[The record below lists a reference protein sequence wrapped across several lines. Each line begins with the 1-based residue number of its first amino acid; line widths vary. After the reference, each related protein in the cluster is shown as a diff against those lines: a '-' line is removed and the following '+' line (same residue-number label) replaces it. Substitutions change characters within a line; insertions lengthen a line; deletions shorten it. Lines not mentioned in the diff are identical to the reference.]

1 MIFNNIVCLVAEFNP
16 FHNGHKFLID
26 SIKKDLNPDLIAI
39 ILSGSFTQRGDLAVA
54 DKFTRAEWGIKAG
67 ADVVFELPTIYSLS
81 NAKIFAD
88 GAIRTLS
95 SIFTTY
101 TLAFG
106 SESGDI
112 SVLKNISDSF
122 ENEITNKQIKEYLKL
137 GYSYAKSCE
146 LSLKNIDKTFW
157 TGNNILGV
165 EYINS
170 IKRMASDINLYT
182 IARNLKLASSTE
194 IRNNL
199 KPINENVPEFVKYE
213 TKDVNLVYEKLALYL
228 LNSKNPD
235 ELNEILNVKEGLN
248 YKLAKEQFKSL
259 DEFYSLTSK
268 RLTLSTLKRLAA
280 SVVLN
285 IRKKDLETLQDLNP
299 YTTILAINEKLKNKI
314 LSFCANSKCHLLY
327 KASDNIDNRYS
338 NPIKI
343 DNNADLLLRTLLR

>member
-1 MIFNNIVCLVAEFNP
+1 MIFNKIVCLVAEFNP

-81 NAKIFAD
+81 NAKIFAE

-95 SIFTTY
+95 AIFATY

-112 SVLKNISDSF
+112 GVLKNISDSF
-122 ENEITNKQIKEYLKL
+122 ENEITNRQIKEYLKL

-157 TGNNILGV
+157 RGNNILGV

-170 IKRMASDINLYT
+170 IKRMSSDINLYT
-182 IARNLKLASSTE
+182 ITRNLNLASSTE
-194 IRNNL
+194 IRNKL
-199 KPINENVPEFVKYE
+199 KPINENVPDFVKYE
-213 TKDVNLVYEKLALYL
+213 TKDVNLVYEKLAFYL
-228 LNSKNPD
+228 LNSKNAD

-248 YKLAKEQFKSL
+248 YKLAKEQFKTL

-268 RLTLSTLKRLAA
+268 RLTLSTLKRLVA

-285 IRKKDLETLQDLNP
+285 IRKKDLEILQDLNP
-299 YTTILAINEKLKNKI
+299 YTTILAINEKLKNEI
-314 LSFCANSKCHLLY
+314 LSFCANSKCNLLY
-327 KASDNIDNRYS
+327 KASDNIDIRYS